1 MEELRSTEIL
11 DKEIEADA
19 RKKVEKILATADAE
33 CQKLLDAV
41 DSKVQA
47 AAAEKKRYY
56 EEKLAVVSAD
66 LDAAVPLEE
75 ERFLAEFYA
84 SSVAEA
90 YNAYFA
96 KLDDEKL
103 LSLVET
109 LLARSK
115 DALADRK
122 VRARVFGFAPTDAKK
137 LVEKHCGAKNLL
149 SCEETTFAA
158 SGDEA
163 VPLNEVHK
171 GIILE
176 SEDGEVRCRLT
187 TDQLIGELTDR
198 HSMELATTLFGGR
211 LPQ

>member
-1 MEELRSTEIL
+1 MEELRSTELL

-19 RKKVEKILATADAE
+19 REKAEYVLAEADAE

-41 DSKVQA
+41 EPRMKEASAQKTA
-47 AAAEKKRYY
+47 YY
-56 EEKLAVVSAD
+56 EEKIAAFKKNR
-66 LDAAVPLEE
+66 DAALPLEQ
-75 ERFLAEFYA
+75 ERYRVSFYA